1 MQIDLKRNNKKLG
14 RHDRSLA
21 GSVFCIRIL
30 SRAHRVEIEE
40 DAARRRGLIA
50 DN

>member
-21 GSVFCIRIL
+21 GIARVRIL
-30 SRAHRVEIEE
+30 SRAYRVEIEE